1 MKGLLLLI
9 FLSFQVIDYAQ
20 TESDIKLAQYYYS
33 NGEFEKAVGYFEKIY
48 LSTPTK
54 VVYTQYIDCLLAIKD
69 YKSVEKIIKKQ
80 ISLNKK
86 DPELSLQLGFFYEE
100 LKEDEKARKIFSSV
114 IKDLSYNP
122 NQVKDVFSIFLKNKK
137 LDYAKETLDK
147 GSKMMSDVSFEMQYA
162 LLYEALGE
170 KGKMFQS
177 YFKLLEK
184 YPEYATTVQEA
195 LSLKCNFLNESQDYI
210 LLKEICLDKI
220 QKGDNNTI
228 YNEFL
233 IWLFLQNK
241 NFLSAYTQVLGLEK
255 RYKGSG
261 ERLMNLGS
269 VCIENKEFG
278 VARKCFQAVL
288 AIGQEAPYYFE
299 AESALLNASYIEITT
314 QRTFTNEEIAGV
326 IQDYKSVI
334 SRINNA
340 RKSFPIQ
347 MELSYILAY
356 YAGEESEALSIL
368 EALILTPGLTDMQKA
383 QIKMKIADID
393 VLKGEIW
400 DASILYM
407 QIDTDFKYELIGN
420 EAKYK
425 NARVFYFDGEFD
437 YAQSQLNI
445 LKESTSKLIANDAMQ
460 LSIAITDNFGL
471 DSNYQA
477 MMWYASAELLIE
489 QHKYTEAF
497 TLFDSIKINYPFHS
511 LMDEILFK
519 KAQVMERQSLWA
531 DALGFY
537 DLIIIKYPKDI
548 LADDALFKSA
558 KIYENQLNDNV
569 KALEFY
575 MNLLLNYS
583 GSLFTDDAR
592 KQTRLLRGDKII
604 ED

>member
-1 MKGLLLLI
+1 M
-9 FLSFQVIDYAQ
+9 
-20 TESDIKLAQYYYS
+20 
-33 NGEFEKAVGYFEKIY
+33 
-48 LSTPTK
+48 
-54 VVYTQYIDCLLAIKD
+54 
-69 YKSVEKIIKKQ
+69 
-80 ISLNKK
+80 
-86 DPELSLQLGFFYEE
+86 
-100 LKEDEKARKIFSSV
+100 
-114 IKDLSYNP
+114 
-122 NQVKDVFSIFLKNKK
+122 
-137 LDYAKETLDK
+137 
-147 GSKMMSDVSFEMQYA
+147 
-162 LLYEALGE
+162 
-170 KGKMFQS
+170 
-177 YFKLLEK
+177 
-184 YPEYATTVQEA
+184 
-195 LSLKCNFLNESQDYI
+195 
-210 LLKEICLDKI
+210 
-220 QKGDNNTI
+220 
-228 YNEFL
+228 
-233 IWLFLQNK
+233 
-241 NFLSAYTQVLGLEK
+241 
-255 RYKGSG
+255 
-261 ERLMNLGS
+261 
-269 VCIENKEFG
+269 
-278 VARKCFQAVL
+278 
-288 AIGQEAPYYFE
+288 
-299 AESALLNASYIEITT
+299 LNASYIEITT
-314 QRTFTNEEIAGV
+314 QRTFTKEEITAV
-326 IQDYKSVI
+326 VLDYKSVI
-334 SRINNA
+334 TRVNNA

-368 EALILTPGLTDMQKA
+368 ESLILNPGLTDMQKA

-519 KAQVMERQSLWA
+519 KAQVMERQSLWV

-537 DLIIIKYPKDI
+537 DLIITKYPKDI

-558 KIYENQLNDNV
+558 KIYENQLNDSA
-569 KALEFY
+569 KALEVY